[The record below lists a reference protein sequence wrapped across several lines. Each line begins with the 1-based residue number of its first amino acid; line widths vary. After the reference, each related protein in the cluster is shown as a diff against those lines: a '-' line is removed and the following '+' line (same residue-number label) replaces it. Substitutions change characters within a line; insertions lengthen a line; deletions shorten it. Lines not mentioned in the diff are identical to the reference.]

1 MDDKTNLE
9 IRKFLKRLGIN
20 SQEKLIEFIKTNPD
34 IDKLSINVNF
44 EINGNQSF
52 DFKDSIQT

>member
-52 DFKDSIQT
+52 DFKDTIHK

>member
-9 IRKFLKRLGIN
+9 IRKFLKRLGIS
-20 SQEKLIEFIKTNPD
+20 SQEKLIEFIKNNPD
-34 IDKLSINVNF
+34 INKLSINVNF

>member
-20 SQEKLIEFIKTNPD
+20 SQEKLIEFIKNNPD
-34 IDKLSINVNF
+34 INKLSISVNF

-52 DFKDSIQT
+52 DFKDTIQT

>member
-9 IRKFLKRLGIN
+9 IRKFLKRLGIS
-20 SQEKLIEFIKTNPD
+20 SQEKLIEFIKNNPD
-34 IDKLSINVNF
+34 INKLSISVNF

-52 DFKDSIQT
+52 DFKDTIQT

>member
-20 SQEKLIEFIKTNPD
+20 SQEKLIEFIKNNPD
-34 IDKLSINVNF
+34 INKFSISVNF

-52 DFKDSIQT
+52 DFKDTIQT